1 MQTDLANLAGLL
13 GQSVGALLIKQRDAH
28 VCPLLAPRLRAL
40 PVLTQVGYIEAVGYC
55 LSQQADKPETKESS
69 KDGEAQ
75 LAAEK
80 GISTA
85 ISLVGRPGPEFGL
98 KYIPHKVLIDQNGVV
113 RDNFKVDWSK
123 LDALLEYT

>member
-1 MQTDLANLAGLL
+1 MNL
-13 GQSVGALLIKQRDAH
+13 KDA
-28 VCPLLAPRLRAL
+28 
-40 PVLTQVGYIEAVGYC
+40 
-55 LSQQADKPETKESS
+55 ADAKKFC
-69 KDGEAQ
+69 K
-75 LAAEK
+75 EK